1 VDRSGAGEGANSFV
15 PQHVKEKQMPSTP
28 ACDEDKVLELRGQG
42 RSFAG
47 IAKTLGL
54 DRPCQANDAFN
65 RALRRKPPAER
76 DALRGRELTRL
87 DALAD
92 GVRAHSE
99 RGADGVAR
107 RLRTV
112 ARLRAMLM
120 AD

>member
-1 VDRSGAGEGANSFV
+1 MHNTA
-15 PQHVKEKQMPSTP
+15 
-28 ACDEDKVLELRGQG
+28 ACDEDKVLDLRGQG

-47 IAKTLGL
+47 IALTLGL
-54 DRPCQANDAFN
+54 GRPHQANDAFN

-76 DALRGRELTRL
+76 DALRGQELVRL

-92 GVRAHSE
+92 GVRAHPE
-99 RGADGVAR
+99 RGPDGVAR

-112 ARLRAMLM
+112 ARLRTMLM

>member
-1 VDRSGAGEGANSFV
+1 MQN
-15 PQHVKEKQMPSTP
+15 PS
-28 ACDEDKVLELRGQG
+28 ACDDDKVLQLRVQG

-54 DRPCQANDAFN
+54 GRPCQANDAFN
-65 RALRRKPPAER
+65 RALRRQPPAER

-92 GVRAHSE
+92 GVRAHPE

-120 AD
+120 AT

>member
-1 VDRSGAGEGANSFV
+1 MQNS
-15 PQHVKEKQMPSTP
+15 P
-28 ACDEDKVLELRGQG
+28 ACDDDNVLKLRVQG

-54 DRPCQANDAFN
+54 SRPYQANDAFN

-76 DALRGRELTRL
+76 DALRGQELIRL
-87 DALAD
+87 DTLAD
-92 GVRAHSE
+92 GVRAHPE

-112 ARLRAMLM
+112 GRLRAMLM
-120 AD
+120 TD

>member
-1 VDRSGAGEGANSFV
+1 MQN
-15 PQHVKEKQMPSTP
+15 TP
-28 ACDEDKVLELRGQG
+28 ACDEDKVLELRVQG
-42 RSFAG
+42 KSFAK
-47 IAKTLGL
+47 IANILSLG
-54 DRPCQANDAFN
+54 RPSQANDAFN

-76 DALRGRELTRL
+76 DALRSRELTRL

-92 GVRAHSE
+92 GVRAHPE
-99 RGADGVAR
+99 RGAEAVAR

>member
-1 VDRSGAGEGANSFV
+1 MQN
-15 PQHVKEKQMPSTP
+15 TP
-28 ACDEDKVLELRGQG
+28 TCDEDKVLELRVQG
-42 RSFAG
+42 KSFAG

-54 DRPCQANDAFN
+54 GRPSQANDAFN

-76 DALRGRELTRL
+76 DGLRGQELTRL

-92 GVRAHSE
+92 GVRAHPE

-112 ARLRAMLM
+112 ARLRAMLL

>member
-1 VDRSGAGEGANSFV
+1 MQNS
-15 PQHVKEKQMPSTP
+15 P
-28 ACDEDKVLELRGQG
+28 ACHEDNVLDLRVQG

-54 DRPCQANDAFN
+54 SRPCQANDAFN
-65 RALRRKPPAER
+65 RAVRRKPPAER
-76 DALRGRELTRL
+76 DALRNQELTRL

-92 GVRAHSE
+92 GVRAHPE
-99 RGADGVAR
+99 VGADGVAR

-112 ARLRAMLM
+112 ARLKAMLL